1 MIGQG
6 YVGLPLSVRA
16 AQAGYRC
23 IGFDHDERRIAL
35 LREWISP
42 IEDVSDDQIAAVSA
56 ADRYHPTARHE
67 DLAGFDVAVIAVPTP
82 LTAGVPDLSYV
93 ESAGRLVGKYLRPGA
108 LVILESTSYPG
119 TTRTVL
125 GRVLEEQSGLT
136 AGSDFH
142 LGYSPERID
151 PGNPHH
157 RLDNTPKLVSGVDEW
172 SLRAAERFYTDLVAE
187 VVTVGRCEE
196 AELAKTIENTFRAVN
211 IGLVNELAEIAHA
224 AGIDFAAAMDAAAT
238 KPFGFMAFRPGTG
251 VGGHCVP
258 VDPMFLAWWARQQ
271 KTGKP
276 SEMIEL
282 ADRINRSR
290 PAYVAERVTQLLA
303 EAGRA
308 VAGARILLL
317 GLAYKP
323 GTGDLRESPARE
335 VARLL
340 YASGATVRAADPM
353 VSDLEAVALDGIAL
367 VDANEDEAA
376 AADVVVLATAHPAF
390 DYAALVSSAATVLD
404 CCGRLRGLGAQ
415 HVVQL

>member
-16 AQAGYRC
+16 ALAGYRC
-23 IGFDHDERRIAL
+23 VGFDHDERRIAQ

-42 IEDVSDDQIAAVSA
+42 IEDVPDDQIAAVSA

-93 ESAGRLVGKYLRPGA
+93 ESAGRLVGKYLRPGT
-108 LVILESTSYPG
+108 LVVLESTSYPG

-125 GRVLEEQSGLT
+125 GRVLEEQSGL
-136 AGSDFH
+136 AVGSDFH

-151 PGNPHH
+151 PGNPRH

-172 SLRAAERFYTDLVAE
+172 SLRAVERFYTDLVDE
-187 VVTVGRCEE
+187 VVAVGRCEE

-224 AGIDFAAAMDAAAT
+224 AGIDFAAAMDAAGT

-258 VDPMFLAWWARQQ
+258 VDPMYLAWWARK
-271 KTGKP
+271 KTGRS

-282 ADRINRSR
+282 ADRINRCR
-290 PAYVAERVTQLLA
+290 PAYVVERVTQLLA
-303 EAGRA
+303 ETGRA

-335 VARLL
+335 IARLL
-340 YASGATVRAADPM
+340 RASDADVRAADPM

-390 DYAALVSSAATVLD
+390 DYATVVSSATKVLD
-404 CCGRLRGLGAQ
+404 CCGRLRGLDAQ